1 MNKRILS
8 KIGATCMCIV
18 LAVSSVIAVNAASR
32 HDFTETSKGVGN
44 KNIKM
49 ETTGQTV
56 LCRKGYKFPNSS
68 VTARSNF
75 KMPQI
80 KLGRREVFNYYVT
93 YVGADAGWN
102 YTVVDAYT
110 PANSFMT
117 TDWESAMYPKKNKNI
132 KVWVRENK
140 TRSTYRRYTA
150 SIAGLNKC
158 RYNLIAWDI
167 PYYEGGYAP
176 YFYDSGI
183 TSANALYSKYPTVAV
198 TVYDEPTSVT
208 LKRSDNKSSI
218 TGKTVTLRRGQT
230 LSVYECTPKGSYA
243 NAKNITY
250 HSSKSSV
257 ATVTKDGTFKSTAKI
272 KALRKGRTTVKVT
285 LYNGETAYTYIN
297 VK

>member
-8 KIGATCMCIV
+8 KIGAICMCIV

-44 KNIKM
+44 RNIKM

-68 VTARSNF
+68 VTVRSNF

-80 KLGRREVFNYYVT
+80 KLGRREVFNYYVS
-93 YVGADAGWN
+93 YVGTDAN
-102 YTVVDAYT
+102 KRVYDVVAYT

-132 KVWVRENK
+132 NVWVRENK
-140 TRSTYRRYTA
+140 TSSTYRRYTA

-158 RYNLIAWDI
+158 TYNLIAWDI
-167 PYYEGGYAP
+167 PYGNCGHVP

-183 TSANALYSKYPTVAV
+183 TSANALYNKYPTVAV

-218 TGKTVTLRRGQT
+218 TGKTVTLKRGQT

>member
-8 KIGATCMCIV
+8 KIGAICMCIV

-32 HDFTETSKGVGN
+32 HDFKETSKGLGN

-68 VTARSNF
+68 VTVRSNF

-102 YTVVDAYT
+102 YPEVEAYT
-110 PANSFMT
+110 PANSFAT
-117 TDWESAMYPKKNKNI
+117 TDWKSVKYSSKNNNI
-132 KVWVRENK
+132 KVS
-140 TRSTYRRYTA
+140 TRSNKQTSTYIRYTA

-158 RYNLIAWDI
+158 TYNLIAWDV
-167 PYYEGGYAP
+167 PYYECAHAP
-176 YFYDSGI
+176 YFYDSNI

-198 TVYDEPTSVT
+198 SVYDEPTSVT
-208 LKRSDNKSSI
+208 LRRSDNKSSI
-218 TGKTVTLRRGQT
+218 TGKTVTLKRGQT
-230 LSVYECTPKGSYA
+230 LAVYESTPKGSYA

-250 HSSKSSV
+250 HSSNSSV
-257 ATVTKDGTFKSTAKI
+257 AKVTKDGTFKSTAKI

-285 LYNGETAYTYIN
+285 LYNGETAYAYIN